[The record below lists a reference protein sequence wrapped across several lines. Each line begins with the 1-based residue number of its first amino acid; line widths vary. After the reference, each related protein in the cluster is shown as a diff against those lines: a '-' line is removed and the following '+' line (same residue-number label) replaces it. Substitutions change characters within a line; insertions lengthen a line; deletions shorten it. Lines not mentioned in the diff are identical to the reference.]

1 MSVSGPQECDL
12 TGTRQ
17 GLQNEGAGNA
27 LLQVRAASTN
37 VNAKAV
43 VVVAMV
49 VMMMVMI
56 TKIRPGHDGVIAMMM
71 MVVVVVVV
79 MMMMVKLR
87 HLQRLLLSRGLRV
100 ISLER
105 I

>member
-1 MSVSGPQECDL
+1 M
-12 TGTRQ
+12 
-17 GLQNEGAGNA
+17 
-27 LLQVRAASTN
+27 
-37 VNAKAV
+37 V
-43 VVVAMV
+43 VMVVMV
-49 VMMMVMI
+49 MVMMMVMV

-71 MVVVVVVV
+71 MVVV
-79 MMMMVKLR
+79 MMMVKLR

>member
-1 MSVSGPQECDL
+1 MSVPVNQCNP

-27 LLQVRAASTN
+27 LLQVRASSTN
-37 VNAKAV
+37 VNAKAVV

-71 MVVVVVVV
+71 VV
-79 MMMMVKLR
+79 MVMVIVKLR

>member
-49 VMMMVMI
+49 VMVMVMI

-71 MVVVVVVV
+71 MMMVVV
-79 MMMMVKLR
+79 MMMVKLR